1 MHDHETVA
9 AYVAGELVDE
19 TAHTEFEAH
28 LLACEEC
35 WSEVEAGRRG
45 RELAQLVYET
55 APESLRNRIV
65 RVVTALPAETD
76 DEEVTARGVA
86 TVPMSPPAVNM
97 LAVARRAAASKR
109 RGRFAL
115 VAAAIAACVAVISFG
130 VVAIRG
136 DSGPEPV
143 AAAAAGFL
151 GARLPGAQIP
161 DAPAPDLSKIGFTS
175 TAAGAGTLAGLPVTA
190 YAYRDQVGRRLLVY
204 VGEKTFPPP
213 DDEKE
218 EYENYDGS
226 WVTHED
232 GVAVLCGREPHSTLV
247 VGQDEQLVREA
258 AAILDVA

>member
-9 AYVAGELVDE
+9 AYVAGELVE
-19 TAHTEFEAH
+19 NAHTEFEAH

-218 EYENYDGS
+218 EYEHYDGS

-247 VGQDEQLVREA
+247 VGQDEQLVRQA
-258 AAILDVA
+258 AELLDVA